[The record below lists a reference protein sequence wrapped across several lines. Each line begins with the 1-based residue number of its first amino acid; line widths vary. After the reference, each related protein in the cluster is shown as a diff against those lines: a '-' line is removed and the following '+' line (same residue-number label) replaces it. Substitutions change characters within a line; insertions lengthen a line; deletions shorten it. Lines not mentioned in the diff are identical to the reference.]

1 MVYERKW
8 SLECSDGT
16 RDAWLTLL
24 RLTHRQPGFLTLHE
38 APEWWLG
45 VECTVLCVQSTVITE
60 QGVKSR
66 IVDSEATR
74 EGVRESRI
82 QTQTPQYQGDLERR
96 AEKAV

>member
-1 MVYERKW
+1 MKGLNIPYV
-8 SLECSDGT
+8 GI
-16 RDAWLTLL
+16 AV
-24 RLTHRQPGFLTLHE
+24 G
-38 APEWWLG
+38 
-45 VECTVLCVQSTVITE
+45 
-60 QGVKSR
+60 

>member
-1 MVYERKW
+1 MANTA
-8 SLECSDGT
+8 SPNT
-16 RDAWLTLL
+16 QAA
-24 RLTHRQPGFLTLHE
+24 GFPDSSRS
-38 APEWWLG
+38 AEWWLG
-45 VECTVLCVQSTVITE
+45 VECTVLCVQSAVIAE

-66 IVDSEATR
+66 AVDSEATR